1 MISDY
6 PADIYAMMDAERGG
20 QIMVVS
26 DWSNFTSERY
36 MKALE
41 QTGYDIL

>member
-1 MISDY
+1 MISNCA
-6 PADIYAMMDAERGG
+6 ADINAMKDAERGG
-20 QIMVVS
+20 QMMVLS